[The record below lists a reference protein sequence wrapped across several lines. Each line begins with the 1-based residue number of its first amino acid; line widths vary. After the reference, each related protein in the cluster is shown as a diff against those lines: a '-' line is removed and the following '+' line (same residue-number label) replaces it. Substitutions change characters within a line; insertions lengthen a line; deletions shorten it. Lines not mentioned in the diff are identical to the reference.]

1 MDNLLKSSSRLFT
14 GFEPFQRM
22 GCVCKRNQEAF
33 YSDRFAAIPLER
45 FSPQQEGVMIPVSEM
60 HPIRFVRLTSD
71 QIQGENLDASHGDGL
86 QIFIRL

>member
-1 MDNLLKSSSRLFT
+1 
-14 GFEPFQRM
+14 M

-71 QIQGENLDASHGDGL
+71 QIQGENLDAMDHFTVVPPIDFIQPSFL
-86 QIFIRL
+86 QRY